1 MSSSE
6 VVVSSVVVLLSSLLF
21 LAQELTP
28 IVRTDTRT
36 RMSRKYLRK
45 LKMDIILL
53 HEGIKNLNYSVSI
66 ILPNQSLIFLRT
78 IDLCLPCV
86 NKFYTLGVD
95 VKFTRI
101 GNTWLRLVI
110 YINWWKIDICKI

>member
-1 MSSSE
+1 MVAAVSDAVE
-6 VVVSSVVVLLSSLLF
+6 ESSVD
-21 LAQELTP
+21 AQELTP
-28 IVRTDTRT
+28 SVRTDTRT

-78 IDLCLPCV
+78 IDLCLP
-86 NKFYTLGVD
+86 F
-95 VKFTRI
+95 VKTFILFVEKTEE
-101 GNTWLRLVI
+101 GQN
-110 YINWWKIDICKI
+110 DE

>member
-6 VVVSSVVVLLSSLLF
+6 VVVSSSEVVVSSSEVVLLSSLLF

-66 ILPNQSLIFLRT
+66 ILPNQPLIFLR
-78 IDLCLPCV
+78 IIFLCLPYV
-86 NKFYTLGVD
+86 NTFILFVEK
-95 VKFTRI
+95 
-101 GNTWLRLVI
+101 
-110 YINWWKIDICKI
+110 